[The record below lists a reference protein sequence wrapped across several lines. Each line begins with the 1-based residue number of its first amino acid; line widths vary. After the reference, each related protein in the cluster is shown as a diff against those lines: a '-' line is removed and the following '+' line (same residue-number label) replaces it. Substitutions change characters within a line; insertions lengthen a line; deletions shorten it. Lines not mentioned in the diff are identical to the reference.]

1 MIGRY
6 NRYISDYP
14 NQVHQLNLSIL
25 KNYYI
30 LKNGDIKY
38 QAKKF
43 DVNWKNYEKTGKR
56 HIVNFLIRDHYSGC
70 FYAEIFPID
79 EMPGIIDFLY
89 NAWREKA
96 DFEFCGIPKNLIL
109 GRHIVERF
117 PMIENLK
124 SNADVNIE
132 LAENGFATGIR
143 ALKDWE
149 NNIAYYSYY
158 DNYKNIGDFQDSTEI
173 ICRELNLRN
182 SGKSEPNLLKWAN
195 NQPKGKLVN
204 DKNEFANLFESQ
216 KQQ

>member
-14 NQVHQLNLSIL
+14 NQVHQLNFSIL
-25 KNYYI
+25 QNYHI
-30 LKNGDIKY
+30 LKNGDLKY

-56 HIVNFLIRDHYSGC
+56 HIVNFLIRDHFSGC

-79 EMPGIIDFLY
+79 EAPTIVNFLY
-89 NAWREKA
+89 NAWREKTN
-96 DFEFCGIPKNLIL
+96 FEFCGIPKTLIL
-109 GRHIVERF
+109 GRHVVERF
-117 PMIENLK
+117 PMIYNLE
-124 SNADVNIE
+124 SNAGVNIE
-132 LAENGFATGIR
+132 LATNGFATGIR
-143 ALKDWE
+143 SLKDWE

-158 DNYKNIGDFQDSTEI
+158 ENYKNISGFQADIEI
-173 ICRELNLRN
+173 ICRDLNLRN

-204 DKNEFANLFESQ
+204 DQVEFEKLFESQ
-216 KQQ
+216 K